1 MDIFFILWPTYL
13 LRKFGQI
20 WKKVGT
26 LIRLLDFLKIS
37 TYRIN
42 IYWPIYSISHNKLCT
57 LFWNCRFLKFWN
69 SVKLNI
75 DILNW
80 YLIKGM
86 PSKKK
91 LWTFPKS
98 KLGFQNNNF
107 GPKNHQNFLK
117 NSMDIHG
124 WPTYLL
130 KICPNFF
137 SGKNMASTDPTYL
150 WFGICPKFRS
160 FFFFEGL
167 PKENTVSLTKTIC
180 L

>member
-150 WFGICPKFRS
+150 WFGVCPKFRS
-160 FFFFEGL
+160 FFFL
-167 PKENTVSLTKTIC
+167 IASLTSFFKTPYFIMQW
-180 L
+180 

>member
-1 MDIFFILWPTYL
+1 M
-13 LRKFGQI
+13 
-20 WKKVGT
+20 
-26 LIRLLDFLKIS
+26 
-37 TYRIN
+37 
-42 IYWPIYSISHNKLCT
+42 
-57 LFWNCRFLKFWN
+57 
-69 SVKLNI
+69 KLNI

-117 NSMDIHG
+117 KSMDIHG

-160 FFFFEGL
+160 FFLKAFLTQFRQTEATSSSFRIVLRLINLISTLLPAGVMFVLLLNFFL
-167 PKENTVSLTKTIC
+167 SLSNRSKITLKKPINERPSPRC
-180 L
+180 Q